1 MYVNQTRYDPNPNGN
16 LCFCA
21 SIEKKGNTI
30 IFSDEEHRYALI
42 KWWRLLRWD
51 EEPIMN
57 NVDWGNIF
65 RIRAIVNNKA
75 FRRDGKR
82 SENTPLY
89 YLDGVKNDI
98 AELIGFDGEYIYWW
112 ASGYGV
118 YISKYNCYT
127 GLTTWSKDLWIFD
140 MWSSACVFI

>member
-1 MYVNQTRYDPNPNGN
+1 
-16 LCFCA
+16 
-21 SIEKKGNTI
+21 
-30 IFSDEEHRYALI
+30 
-42 KWWRLLRWD
+42 
-51 EEPIMN
+51 MN

-98 AELIGFDGEYIYWW
+98 AELIGFDGEYIY
-112 ASGYGV
+112 
-118 YISKYNCYT
+118 
-127 GLTTWSKDLWIFD
+127 
-140 MWSSACVFI
+140 